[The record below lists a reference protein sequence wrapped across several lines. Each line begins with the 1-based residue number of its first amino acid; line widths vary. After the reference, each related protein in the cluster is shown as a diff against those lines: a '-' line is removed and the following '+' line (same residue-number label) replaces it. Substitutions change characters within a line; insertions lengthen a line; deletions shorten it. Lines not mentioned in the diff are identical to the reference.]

1 MMRRIVTAAA
11 IVAGL
16 LAGGCDNGGRP
27 GATPGAANPEKYARD
42 RDLCQAQVDD
52 YMRTRRRVDDASTRG
67 AFENTSERG
76 GRDGLS
82 TQMSNYGDS
91 RNADKFMASC
101 MDARGWPQADQR
113 PWWQRIGG

>member
-1 MMRRIVTAAA
+1 MRRILTATA

-16 LAGGCDNGGRP
+16 LAGGCDDGARP
-27 GATPGAANPEKYARD
+27 NARAANPEKYDRD
-42 RDLCQAQVDD
+42 RSLCQAQADD
-52 YMRTRRRVDDASTRG
+52 YMQNRRRVDDASTRS
-67 AFENTSERG
+67 AFENTSDRG

-82 TQMSNYGDS
+82 NQMSSYSDS
-91 RNADKFMASC
+91 RNADKFIASC